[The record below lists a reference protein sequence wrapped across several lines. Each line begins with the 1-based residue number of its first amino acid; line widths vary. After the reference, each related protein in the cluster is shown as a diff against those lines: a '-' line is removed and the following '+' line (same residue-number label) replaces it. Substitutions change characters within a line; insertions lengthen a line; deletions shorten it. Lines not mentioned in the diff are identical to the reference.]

1 MVSTGRE
8 SGHQQLD
15 LLGAVATPLPGSL
28 ASARSKPG
36 RGNARDRV
44 CVDLRGLGDRLR
56 AQAQRQHTTPAALTR
71 RAVLLLLDDRPSGED
86 PAVATPVDA
95 PARGV
100 VKVTLRV
107 TGADAASLAKRA
119 RAADMSQG
127 DYVSSLLDGVAPA
140 ATPADHASA
149 VRALMAST
157 DRVAALSADLNAFL
171 RVLSRASV
179 PQLEPYRASITS
191 LTQDV
196 RQHLANAAALV
207 AALRPA
213 RRPRR

>member
-1 MVSTGRE
+1 
-8 SGHQQLD
+8 
-15 LLGAVATPLPGSL
+15 
-28 ASARSKPG
+28 
-36 RGNARDRV
+36 
-44 CVDLRGLGDRLR
+44 
-56 AQAQRQHTTPAALTR
+56 
-71 RAVLLLLDDRPSGED
+71 
-86 PAVATPVDA
+86 
-95 PARGV
+95 